1 MNNST
6 FFLNFAAELIL
17 NGKKI
22 VMNKKELLTKKGK
35 ELAFLL
41 RHDKEAFDNG
51 LIDQNGWRNVSELI
65 EKHGYSAELLEEIV
79 ETNNKKRYEFNENRT
94 KIRARQGH
102 SINVDVGLSEAEPP
116 AILYHGTSSDVIDA
130 ILKEGIKKG
139 SRLYVHLSKDTE
151 TATNVGSRHGTP
163 CLLSI
168 DAKKM
173 YEDGVKFYLSNNGVW
188 LTEFVDA
195 KYIKKRQ

>member
-1 MNNST
+1 
-6 FFLNFAAELIL
+6 
-17 NGKKI
+17 
-22 VMNKKELLTKKGK
+22 MNKKEVLITKGK

-51 LIDQNGWRNVSELI
+51 LINQNGWRNVSELVSD
-65 EKHGYSAELLEEIV
+65 KGYSVDLIEEIV
-79 ETNNKKRYEFNENRT
+79 ATNNKKRYEFNEDHT

-102 SINVDVGLSEAEPP
+102 SINVDVGLTETEPP
-116 AILYHGTSSDVIDA
+116 EVLYHGTSNDVIDS
-130 ILKEGIKKG
+130 IMREGIKRG
-139 SRLYVHLSKDTE
+139 TRLYVHLSKDKE
-151 TATNVGSRHGTP
+151 TATSVGLRHGIP
-163 CLLSI
+163 VLLTI

-195 KYIKKRQ
+195 KYIKKYE